1 MYVVE
6 TMKKVLRWK
15 GWRRIFFP
23 HPLLVAVLT
32 AVTLVGLPWVF
43 LTGRDNSPIAYLL
56 YPVSAY
62 ALVALCARLPRLIRV
77 VKAWADRKPIVRK
90 LAGTKDDGAF
100 GIGLYAEQLV
110 NLCYGG
116 FKLISGIVAG
126 SVWLW
131 TDGLYNALQGTIQLY
146 QILRHRQK
154 TEKRA
159 QWQAYRRCGY
169 GMIALNLTM
178 IGLIFQMIHLG
189 AHEEATE
196 ISIIATAAFTFY
208 KLTMAI
214 VDVAKDR
221 KHKNPVDS
229 AVRFLDF
236 GQALYNLFVLQV
248 GLLWVFGGE
257 GYASAK
263 LLNSLTGGAVCLLV
277 MGMGIYM
284 VWRSHRDMKRLE
296 AAENENPS

>member
-1 MYVVE
+1 MCVVE
-6 TMKKVLRWK
+6 TMKKIFRWM
-15 GWRRIFFP
+15 GWRQILFP

-32 AVTLVGLPWVF
+32 AVTLTGLPWVF
-43 LTGRDNSPIAYLL
+43 LTGRDNSLIAYLL

-62 ALVALCARLPRLIRV
+62 ALITLCARLPRLMRDI
-77 VKAWADRKPIVRK
+77 KGNPIVRK
-90 LAGTKDDGAF
+90 IAGTKDGGVF
-100 GIGLYAEQLV
+100 GIGLYAEQFV

-116 FKLISGIVAG
+116 LKLISGILAG

-131 TDGLYNALQGTIQLY
+131 TDGLYNALQGIIQLY

-154 TEKRA
+154 TDRMT
-159 QWQAYRRCGY
+159 QWQVYRRCGY

-178 IGLIFQMIHLG
+178 IGLVFQMIHLG
-189 AHEEATE
+189 AHEDATE
-196 ISIIATAAFTFY
+196 ISIIGTAAFTFY

-214 VDVAKDR
+214 VDVARDR

-236 GQALYNLFVLQV
+236 AQALYNLFVLQV

-257 GYASAK
+257 GYVNAK
-263 LLNSLTGGAVCLLV
+263 LMNNLTGGAVCVLV
-277 MGMGIYM
+277 LGMGIYM
-284 VWRSHRDMKRLE
+284 IWRARRDMQRL
-296 AAENENPS
+296 AKMNKT